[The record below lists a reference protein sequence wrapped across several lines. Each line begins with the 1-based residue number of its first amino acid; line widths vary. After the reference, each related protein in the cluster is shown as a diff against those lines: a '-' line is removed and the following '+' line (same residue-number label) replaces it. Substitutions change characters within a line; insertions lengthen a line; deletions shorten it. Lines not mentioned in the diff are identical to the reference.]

1 MATIKDVA
9 ERAGVAPSTISK
21 FLNGGSVREKNAAA
35 IREAI
40 SALDYRV
47 NPFARNLKTQR
58 SHSVGVL
65 IPDMTAPFYG
75 AVLLALDRVLR
86 ANGYHSLVSCYGSNY
101 GLERDN
107 LRFLIG
113 TGIDGLIYAPE
124 NLEIEEFN
132 ELTENTGVPVV
143 LVDRM
148 PAGAQADAVQT
159 DTVLTDNTESVRKAV
174 GYLLSQGHRR
184 IGIISGPRSVFTARE
199 RLTGYLR
206 ALHENGVFYD
216 DSLVI
221 SGENAFATG
230 YQGLITLMELPDPPT
245 AIFSTNYDITFGL
258 ITAARERGVQI
269 PTQVSVFGYDCV
281 DICRMMTPPLPVVQ
295 QNEQELGRLSGTY
308 LIERM
313 QGSLTPPRLTRLP
326 SRLVI

>member
-21 FLNGGSVREKNAAA
+21 YLNGGVVREKNAAA

-47 NPFARNLKTQR
+47 NPFARNLKTQK
-58 SHSVGVL
+58 SHSVGIL

-101 GLERDN
+101 GLEQDN
-107 LRFLIG
+107 LRFLIN

-124 NLEIEEFN
+124 NLTLEDFHSI
-132 ELTENTGVPVV
+132 TDKSGVPVV
-143 LVDRM
+143 MVDRM
-148 PAGAQADAVQT
+148 ISGAQT
-159 DTVLTDNTESVRKAV
+159 DTVLTDNTESVYQAV
-174 GYLLSQGHRR
+174 SCLIGQGHER

-199 RLTGYLR
+199 RLAGYLR
-206 ALHENGVFYD
+206 ALSENGVFYD
-216 DSLVI
+216 DSLVL

-230 YQGLITLMELPDPPT
+230 YQGLISLMERPDPPT

-258 ITAARERGVQI
+258 ITAARERGIQI
-269 PTQVSVFGYDCV
+269 PAQVSVFGYDCV
-281 DICRMMTPPLPVVQ
+281 DVCRMMTPPLPVVQ
-295 QNEQELGRLSGTY
+295 QNEQELGRLAGSY

-313 QGSLTPPRLTRLP
+313 SGSSVPARLTRLK
-326 SRLVI
+326 STLVV

>member
-21 FLNGGSVREKNAAA
+21 YLNGGSVREKNADA

-40 SALDYRV
+40 QALDYRV

-101 GLERDN
+101 GLEHDN
-107 LRFLIG
+107 LQFLLG
-113 TGIDGLIYAPE
+113 TGIDGLIYVPE
-124 NLEIEEFN
+124 NLTLEEFN
-132 ELTENTGVPVV
+132 ALAENSGVPVV
-143 LVDRM
+143 QVDRM
-148 PAGAQADAVQT
+148 LPGAQADA
-159 DTVLTDNTESVRKAV
+159 VLTDNTESVYQAIS
-174 GYLLSQGHRR
+174 YLLSRGHRR
-184 IGIISGPRSVFTARE
+184 IGVISGPRSVSTARE
-199 RLTGYLR
+199 RLAGYLR
-206 ALHENGVFYD
+206 ALNENGVFYD

-230 YQGLITLMELPDPPT
+230 YQGLVSLLTLPNPPT

-258 ITAARERGVQI
+258 ITAALERGIKI
-269 PTQVSVFGYDCV
+269 PGEISVFGYDCV
-281 DICRMMTPPLPVVQ
+281 DICSMMTPPLPVVQ
-295 QNEQELGRLSGTY
+295 QNEQELGRLAGSY
-308 LIERM
+308 LIERIE
-313 QGSLTPPRLTRLP
+313 GSTVPPRVTRLK
-326 SRLVI
+326 SKLVL